1 MKKRSNF
8 NIVFNLIGL
17 IKPLIFI
24 MILAIIMGVIG
35 FLTSIFITVGGG
47 YGLVYLLGD
56 HQYFS
61 LQTII
66 TALIIFALVRGFLRY
81 AEQAS
86 NHYIAFKLLALLRDK
101 VFRQLRRLAPAKLD
115 GKKKGDLIALITS
128 DIELLEVFYAHTI
141 SPVAIALIVSLIM
154 TFFIASFHWSL
165 GLIAVVAYLLVGV
178 AIPMLISKLGAKS
191 GAKFRDE
198 VGRLNT
204 YYLDSIRGL
213 QEVIQYNQKAKR
225 LAHINQQTKNI
236 NKINYQLKKYEGLS
250 IGLTNIVIFVMTS
263 AVLLM
268 SINLYQNNQTDLA
281 GLLIPPIALIS
292 SFGPVVALA
301 NLSNNLLQTFASG
314 ERVLDLLDEK
324 PLVNDITKQ
333 KDVTSGDLIFD
344 DVSFKYNDEP
354 YNVLDHYHLRM
365 EENKITGI
373 VGKSG
378 SGKSTL
384 LKLLMRFYEVNEGQI
399 LINEDNINNI
409 NTNSLKAY
417 ESLVAQDTY
426 LFNESIEYNVKV
438 ANLKASR
445 EDVIK
450 ACKKA
455 SIHDFI
461 MTLPDGYD
469 TNVGE
474 LGDNLSGGEK
484 QRLGV
489 ARAFLHQAQ
498 LIMLDEATSNLDSLN
513 EAVILKALAA
523 EKKRKTIILV
533 SHRYS
538 TMGIADDIIKME
550 SGYES

>member
-35 FLTSIFITVGGG
+35 FLASIFITVGGG

-66 TALIIFALVRGFLRY
+66 IALLIFAFVRGFLRY

-141 SPVAIALIVSLIM
+141 SPVAIAVIVSLIM
-154 TFFIASFHWSL
+154 TFFIGNFHWSL
-165 GLIAVVAYLLVGV
+165 GLMAVVAYLLVGV
-178 AIPMLISKLGAKS
+178 AIPVLISKLGAKS
-191 GAKFRDE
+191 GANFRNE

-250 IGLTNIVIFVMTS
+250 VGLTNIVIFVMTS

-268 SINLYQNNQTDLA
+268 SINLYQNNQVGLV
-281 GLLIPPIALIS
+281 GLLIPPIALVS

-314 ERVLDLLDEK
+314 QRVLDLLDEQ

-333 KDVTSGDLIFD
+333 KDITSGDLVFD
-344 DVSFKYNDEP
+344 DVSFKYNDETHK
-354 YNVLDHYHLRM
+354 VLDHFDLAM
-365 EENKITGI
+365 KENKITGI

-384 LKLLMRFYEVNEGQI
+384 LKLLMRFYEVDEGQI

-409 NTNSLKAY
+409 NTSSLKAY

-445 EDVIK
+445 EEVIK

-474 LGDNLSGGEK
+474 LGDNLSGGER

-489 ARAFLHQAQ
+489 ARAFLHQSQ

-523 EKKRKTIILV
+523 EKKHKTIILV

-550 SGYES
+550 SGYQS